1 MGKRI
6 LIGFN
11 WITAVLLL
19 SVMLLASLMPASFF
33 DTEDWAKPIAVII
46 FTIGLLIIINGIH
59 KITTIGHQS
68 IYKYLLYIIGVLI
81 IGAQLWTSFHFVAV
95 ARADVSFV
103 RNQAIALATGSH
115 SWPSYFRIYPNN
127 VNSALFEAMILK
139 TTLKLGIPNPWVL
152 LNILRFIWID
162 TGLVSGLFILKQ
174 WRRWRP
180 GALFLMLTW
189 LFSIPIYAY
198 GLFDYNDPL
207 IMPIGLNLVALAYLF
222 IKRQGSVR
230 WLAGLGTWVLL
241 GFSIVMKSNMI
252 TFFIAVVM
260 ALIGAI
266 CIKRINWKL
275 ALKWLLGCIIMLL
288 LCFKLT
294 SIGATN
300 RGYSPNINEAT
311 PVTSWIAMSLNPQK
325 QGQYAGVD
333 FDAVRRLKTQ
343 AQKKEFTKTLI
354 KNRVTDMGPFGLAFH
369 FSKKLGVFLSHGD
382 FDAINLIPQWIKA
395 PNWYLNQQQSYKFWL
410 LLLAQCWYIAL
421 LVGCVWQ
428 LFKQKKHLISTSLF
442 SLMVLGLTTFHVFIW
457 EVEPRYS
464 LPLLPILMVLGCAG
478 WTNMAKLHLRNAKKR
493 LVLSS
498 LIIFGMFISGMY
510 ILQTN
515 SQTIIGSKLIA
526 QQGDGQYFSPQSIT
540 IKPNSTYKFIV
551 PLPELE
557 TNKLVLN
564 SRSKEPVTIT
574 VKSNGFVLNK
584 IKNKANLIK
593 NIHYQNTRVKA
604 LDVTIKNNSKH
615 PVKYASGSA
624 NYSLKTGKILPR
636 REPIICWYVY
646 NIFHRTAYFSNQAMS
661 FTLTSTSTVVRNL
674 SLFLLII
681 LLFIWWD
688 PAPRRTK
695 SRLTNTIE
703 L

>member
-11 WITAVLLL
+11 WLTAILLL
-19 SVMLLASLMPASFF
+19 SVTLLASLMPASFF
-33 DTEDWAKPIAVII
+33 DTEDWAKPVVVII
-46 FTIGLLIIINGIH
+46 LTIGLLIIINGLH
-59 KITTIGHQS
+59 KITALGSQFT
-68 IYKYLLYIIGVLI
+68 YKFLLYFIGILI

-115 SWPSYFRIYPNN
+115 SWPDYFRIYPNN

-139 TTLKLGIPNPWVL
+139 ITLKLGITNPWVL

-162 TGLVSGLFILKQ
+162 TGLVSGLFILKH
-174 WRRWRP
+174 WHRWRP

-222 IKRQGSVR
+222 IKRQGYVR
-230 WLAGLGTWVLL
+230 WLAGIGTWILL
-241 GFSIVMKSNMI
+241 AFAIVIKSNMI
-252 TFFIAVVM
+252 TFFIAVIM
-260 ALIGAI
+260 ALIGAV
-266 CIKRINWKL
+266 CIKKINWKL
-275 ALKWLLGCIIMLL
+275 ALKWLFGCIIMLL

-294 SIGATN
+294 SIGAAN

-333 FDAVRRLKTQ
+333 FEAVRRLKTQ

-354 KNRVTDMGPFGLAFH
+354 KNRVSDMGPFGLAFH

-395 PNWYLNQQQSYKFWL
+395 PNWYLNQQRSYKFWL
-410 LLLAQCWYIAL
+410 LLLAQCWYVAL
-421 LVGCVWQ
+421 LIGCVWQ

-442 SLMVLGLTTFHVFIW
+442 SLMVLGLTAFHVLIW

-464 LPLLPILMVLGCAG
+464 LPLLPIIMVLGSAG
-478 WTNMAKLHLRNAKKR
+478 WTNMSKIHLRNATKR
-493 LVLSS
+493 LAISS
-498 LIIFGMFISGMY
+498 LMVFGIVISGMY
-510 ILQTN
+510 ILQTS
-515 SQTIIGSKLIA
+515 SQTIIGPKLIA

-540 IKPNSTYKFIV
+540 IKPNSTYKFTIS
-551 PLPELE
+551 LPDLK
-557 TNKLVLN
+557 TNRLGLN
-564 SRSKEPVTIT
+564 SRASEPVTIT
-574 VKSNGFVLNK
+574 LKSNGIVLK
-584 IKNKANLIK
+584 KLKNKANLIR
-593 NIHYQNTRVKA
+593 NINYQAIRVKT
-604 LDVTIKNNSKH
+604 LDVTIKNNGKH

-624 NYSLKTGKILPR
+624 NYSLTTGKILPR
-636 REPIICWYVY
+636 REPIICWFVFS
-646 NIFHRTAYFSNQAMS
+646 IFQRTTNFSNQATS
-661 FTLTSTSTVVRNL
+661 FILTPTSTVVRNL

-688 PAPRRTK
+688 PAPRKTN
-695 SRLTNTIE
+695 SRLTDTIE